1 VPTPEER
8 KEFLEKDFYDS
19 LRWLFVSAVIW
30 HASEGRTGPGR
41 LLGMYTNFVEAR
53 ALYEFY
59 CTRARKRD
67 DARAHHFS
75 SSWTE
80 PTTKLYLKYMGNQTP
95 AQKRVFHLVYGRST
109 EANAGAAGREHP
121 DHLKNQVLNLTR
133 DLLALTTRFV
143 KQIKEPEFRA
153 MAQKALE
160 DALIEAKKTAKE
172 HDIPNPL

>member
-1 VPTPEER
+1 MPTPEEK
-8 KEFLEKDFYDS
+8 KEFLEKDLYNT

-30 HASEGRTGPGR
+30 HASEGRAGPGR

-59 CTRARKRD
+59 YTQGNKPD

-80 PTTKLYLKYMGNQTP
+80 PKTALYIKYMDSQTP

-109 EANAGAAGREHP
+109 EANAGGPGDEHP
-121 DHLKNQVLNLTR
+121 DQLKNQVLNFTR
-133 DLLALTTRFV
+133 DLFVLTEKFV
-143 KQIKEPEFRA
+143 KRIKEPEFRG
-153 MAQKALE
+153 MVQTALD
-160 DALIEAKKTAKE
+160 DALIEARKTADE
-172 HDIPNPL
+172 YAIPNPL